1 MILRQIYLYSTAAT
15 DEAAYI
21 IGGINSSNQESHTS
35 PTIAEFKNDRW
46 QNVGDLIQGRHR
58 HGSIS
63 IGQQTMIL
71 GGYSRNGCQDG

>member
-1 MILRQIYLYSTAAT
+1 MSFRRVYIYSTAAT

-21 IGGINSSNQESHTS
+21 IGGSDGSSYSQ
-35 PTIAEFKNDRW
+35 TIIEFKNYQWRKL
-46 QNVGDLIQGRHR
+46 GDLTQGRYW

-71 GGYSRNGCQDG
+71 GGYTSSG